1 MKKAENWESK
11 LPKRKK
17 ISALGLPCFNNGGSE
32 KNIKRL
38 TGNAIMKK
46 VTTCKRS
53 INVRN
58 SRNLLFQ

>member
-1 MKKAENWESK
+1 MKKAENYKSK